1 MTSLKRCC
9 FCSTSLQYGITSLKR
24 CCFCS
29 TSLQYGIT
37 SLKRIDYNRQ
47 ALERRR
53 QECSSENRD
62 VVVWTNE
69 RVIKWTQSIG
79 LKEFADNLIESG
91 VHGSLIALDES
102 FDHSSMLLALQ
113 IPSSNQQV
121 RVPSAPAA
129 CCSRCRSL
137 PATSRCVC

>member
-1 MTSLKRCC
+1 MSMFTYRSRDSKCC
-9 FCSTSLQYGITSLKR
+9 YVSYR
-24 CCFCS
+24 

-47 ALERRR
+47 ELERRR
-53 QECSSENRD
+53 EQCSSENRD

-69 RVIKWTQSIG
+69 RVIKWVQSIG

-102 FDHSSMLLALQ
+102 FDHSSMVLALQ

-121 RVPSAPAA
+121 RAGD
-129 CCSRCRSL
+129 L
-137 PATSRCVC
+137 